1 MANLGVGLGSGVV
14 LYCYGFAAVVAT
26 EPSMNLVDMLIVNAA
41 GPILKLAST
50 LGTGHAS
57 RGNSSS
63 RQTQMDSISDQWI
76 DFLLKQAQAAGAEAD
91 ESPASLGQE
100 LRPNSAASQAAG
112 GVSHAGGKC
121 FTFVPSPGPHVNS
134 CTCCDS

>member
-1 MANLGVGLGSGVV
+1 
-14 LYCYGFAAVVAT
+14 
-26 EPSMNLVDMLIVNAA
+26 MNLADMPLIVSAA
-41 GPILKLAST
+41 EPEVKLASM

-63 RQTQMDSISDQWI
+63 RQTQKDSISDQWI

-91 ESPASLGQE
+91 ESPASSGQE
-100 LRPNSAASQAAG
+100 LRPNSAGSRSAG
-112 GVSHAGGKC
+112 GMSHAGGKC
-121 FTFVPSPGPHVNS
+121 FTFVPCPGAHASS